1 MTLLRDKSPPV
12 APFPFPTFAI
22 NKVEKLEKKLEEGCG
37 RVSKLFSL
45 MLFILCG
52 GLGLGLTLPHVKKYL
67 TINSCEI
74 KNINRKSS
82 IRSQPC
88 NILDPNFPRLVLEV
102 LQKYD
107 I

>member
-52 GLGLGLTLPHVKKYL
+52 GLGLGLTLPHLK
-67 TINSCEI
+67 
-74 KNINRKSS
+74 KNILHS
-82 IRSQPC
+82 IPAKFKKIYIFVLIINPDSFGRDKYQYL
-88 NILDPNFPRLVLEV
+88 ILKL
-102 LQKYD
+102 
-107 I
+107 